1 MPPGGEGKITIKVN
15 THGYGGRK
23 IRKNITVQTNDP
35 NKRKLNLL
43 VTGVVEKFVSIVP
56 SRILLTGPAGEP
68 IVSVVKI
75 IPEPK
80 YPFKIVAVQVLNDK
94 NIRYNLEEML
104 PAEGSGYKLTV
115 ENLKKEKGRYYDM
128 LSLTTDSSIRPL
140 VKIQVSG
147 IILDPNSSEKK

>member
-1 MPPGGEGKITIKVN
+1 VN